1 VDWLKDSILA
11 RRAVAQGRVGTHHLL
26 SEEPQGTYHYVYG
39 PYAKPVLT
47 IKPGDIVE
55 VETLDA
61 FGGSIKSETDIPS
74 EKFSLPFANP
84 QNGPIAVEG
93 GAISK

>member
-1 VDWLKDSILA
+1 MDWLKDWILV
-11 RRAVAQGRVGTHHLL
+11 RKAVAGGRVGKRHPL
-26 SEEPQGTYHYVYG
+26 SEERQGTYHYVYG

-47 IKPGDIVE
+47 IKPGDMVE

-74 EKFSLPFANP
+74 QKFSLPFANP
-84 QNGPIAVEG
+84 
-93 GAISK
+93 